1 MEFEIRDIPNFQ
13 TNKLIEDIK
22 NYLSKLEK
30 EMKFY
35 DKRCFIELQEQNDF
49 PPLNTQEN
57 LEIISLC
64 LNNIKNNSI
73 ETVSFGTE
81 AGIFNKLGF
90 QTVVC
95 GPGSI
100 KQAHKP
106 DEFIELI
113 QLKKCENFLKKIIKS
128 LY

>member
-1 MEFEIRDIPNFQ
+1 MKKL
-13 TNKLIEDIK
+13 NKK
-22 NYLSKLEK
+22 
-30 EMKFY
+30 
-35 DKRCFIELQEQNDF
+35 CFIEFEEQNDF
-49 PPLNTQEN
+49 PPLNTSDNQ
-57 LEIISLC
+57 EIISLC
-64 LNNIKNNSI
+64 LKNIKSNSI

-100 KQAHKP
+100 KQAHRP
-106 DEFIELI
+106 DEFIELD
-113 QLKKCENFLKKIIKS
+113 QLKKCEIFLKKIINT